1 MLMNVIAIPVRMEEL
16 VTTKSTRTT
25 APVWQDI
32 QGQTV
37 KVVCSFH
44 STIWG
49 LPLPFQSSNSRSWL
63 FKVLV
68 LGTTPVK
75 IFWNISHKSQTL

>member
-16 VTTKSTRTT
+16 VMTKSTPTT

-37 KVVCSFH
+37 KVVCSCH
-44 STIWG
+44 GSE
-49 LPLPFQSSNSRSWL
+49 S
-63 FKVLV
+63 
-68 LGTTPVK
+68 
-75 IFWNISHKSQTL
+75 

>member
-16 VTTKSTRTT
+16 VTTKSTPTT

-44 STIWG
+44 LTICG
-49 LPLPFQSSNSRSWL
+49 TSPAISV
-63 FKVLV
+63 VLLKESV
-68 LGTTPVK
+68 IK
-75 IFWNISHKSQTL
+75 IFGTVNSSCDKFMEYFS